1 MPDRTTTT
9 APADAGLATTWF
21 GANLPPD
28 VRDRLAA
35 LARRERYEPGA
46 VLLGEGE
53 PADDLGI
60 VLSGRIALRLRIPE
74 RGSVTILT
82 VEPGDLVG
90 WSAIVPPH
98 RSTSS
103 AIALVPSEVL
113 TFAGEP
119 LRAALESD
127 PILAAAVYPRIL
139 RAVARRLDG
148 TRLQLLD
155 LFTAPE
161 VEPW

>member
-1 MPDRTTTT
+1 MAPDP
-9 APADAGLATTWF
+9 ALADAGLSATWF
-21 GANLPPD
+21 AATLPPE
-28 VRDRLAA
+28 VRERLTG
-35 LARRERYEPGA
+35 LARRARYEPGD
-46 VLLGEGE
+46 VLLQEGE

-60 VLSGRIALRLRIPE
+60 VLTGRIALRLRVPE

-119 LRAALESD
+119 LRAALATD
-127 PILAAAVYPRIL
+127 PILAAAVYPRVL

-155 LFTAPE
+155 VFTAPG

>member
-1 MPDRTTTT
+1 MSDRPTVSI
-9 APADAGLATTWF
+9 DAGLAGSWF
-21 GANLPPD
+21 GAGLAPD
-28 VRDRLAA
+28 IGARLSS
-35 LARRERYEPGA
+35 LARRIRFEAGD
-46 VLLGEGE
+46 VLLREGE

-60 VLSGRIALRLRIPE
+60 VVTGRIALRLRVPE

-113 TFAGEP
+113 TFAGAE
-119 LRAALESD
+119 LRAALEAE
-127 PILAAAVYPRIL
+127 PLVAAAVYPRVL
-139 RAVARRLDG
+139 RAVARRLEG

-155 LFTAPE
+155 LFTAPG

>member
-1 MPDRTTTT
+1 MAPDS
-9 APADAGLATTWF
+9 AALVDAGLAATWF
-21 GANLPPD
+21 GATLPPG
-28 VRDRLAA
+28 VRERLA
-35 LARRERYEPGA
+35 LLGRRERYEPGD
-46 VLLGEGE
+46 VLLREGE
-53 PADDLGI
+53 PADNLGI
-60 VLSGRIALRLRIPE
+60 VMAGRIALRLRIPE

-103 AIALVPSEVL
+103 AIALVPSDVL

-119 LRAALESD
+119 LRAALETD
-127 PILAAAVYPRIL
+127 PVLAASFYPRVL

-155 LFTAPE
+155 LFTAPG

>member
-1 MPDRTTTT
+1 MAPDP
-9 APADAGLATTWF
+9 AALADAGLAATWF
-21 GANLPPD
+21 GATLPPD
-28 VRDRLAA
+28 VRERLAM
-35 LARRERYEPGA
+35 LARRERYGPGD
-46 VLLGEGE
+46 VLLREGE

-60 VLSGRIALRLRIPE
+60 VLVGRIALRLRVPE

-119 LRAALESD
+119 LRAALDAD
-127 PILAAAVYPRIL
+127 PVLAAAVYPRVL
-139 RAVARRLDG
+139 RAVARRLDA

-155 LFTAPE
+155 LFTAPGA
-161 VEPW
+161 EPW